1 MDVLNRCI
9 SGLLVI
15 FLTGLYFPKSVSCA
29 DPQLIV
35 KVDKNAITRH
45 EPKVMAAEEKEIPK
59 VKVEEKKQK
68 GLNKYLWIGLGTLLV
83 GGTVAALAG
92 TGGGSSDDSN
102 DNTSGDFRAEW

>member
-9 SGLLVI
+9 SGLLVL
-15 FLTGLYFPKSVSCA
+15 FLTGLYFPKSASCA
-29 DPQLIV
+29 DPQLFV
-35 KVDKNAITRH
+35 KIDKNAITRH
-45 EPKVMAAEEKEIPK
+45 EPKVMATEEKEIPK

-83 GGTVAALAG
+83 GGTVAALAS
-92 TGGGSSDDSN
+92 GGSSGGSD